1 MCSIKAITRIK
12 ELTTQIYFR
21 DHIPPA
27 YEDYVK
33 GRDTQYPKRI
43 LYYPWGR
50 LIEFDIVMDYWNII
64 RYKQSDNSTRTAKQ
78 CETNHLRIFYYEIV
92 FDSIMWRTA

>member
-1 MCSIKAITRIK
+1 MFYVSSLMRSYCIYRVFIKAITKIK

-27 YEDYVK
+27 YEDYVI

-43 LYYPWGR
+43 LYYPSGR
-50 LIEFDIVMDYWNII
+50 LIEFDIVLDYWNII
-64 RYKQSDNSTRTAKQ
+64 GYKQ
-78 CETNHLRIFYYEIV
+78 
-92 FDSIMWRTA
+92 